1 MRMGTERERERE
13 RGYCGRAPKEGAEE
27 AVSFFHVR
35 RKEQERHDVVMMIGK
50 EEEALSPA
58 QPLGPTKQ
66 PNNQTYQSTGTRST
80 GSGGSGRE
88 YTSSTSSGAAAVFC
102 LVRRRKLE
110 SDSSFGIDNFFTS
123 HAAAKAASSAAEA
136 AKAVGLVPLLL
147 TVAWV
152 GDCKAVLSRNG
163 IAIPLTSDHNT
174 ARSDEK
180 QRVLAAG
187 ALVGSDGRVN
197 RSLAVTRRSVHLP
210 SFLPS
215 FLSFFLSPFG
225 FMLDPQLTQTVP
237 PLFNIFF
244 SFGDIEHKSMKT
256 TDEALMGSAITAV
269 PELRELDLTPNEE
282 FLLLASDGLWE
293 VVSPQQAVTF
303 CRRRLFR
310 SFYEGSGGE
319 EVNGDRD
326 SADVQRVAEELV
338 RHAIG
343 GSGSLDNVS
352 VQVVVFWQQKARP
365 SARIRAPEV

>member
-1 MRMGTERERERE
+1 
-13 RGYCGRAPKEGAEE
+13 
-27 AVSFFHVR
+27 
-35 RKEQERHDVVMMIGK
+35 
-50 EEEALSPA
+50 
-58 QPLGPTKQ
+58 
-66 PNNQTYQSTGTRST
+66 
-80 GSGGSGRE
+80 
-88 YTSSTSSGAAAVFC
+88 
-102 LVRRRKLE
+102 
-110 SDSSFGIDNFFTS
+110 
-123 HAAAKAASSAAEA
+123 
-136 AKAVGLVPLLL
+136 
-147 TVAWV
+147 
-152 GDCKAVLSRNG
+152 
-163 IAIPLTSDHNT
+163 
-174 ARSDEK
+174 
-180 QRVLAAG
+180 
-187 ALVGSDGRVN
+187 
-197 RSLAVTRRSVHLP
+197 
-210 SFLPS
+210 
-215 FLSFFLSPFG
+215 
-225 FMLDPQLTQTVP
+225 MLDPQLTQTVP